1 MVMELLS
8 LKRESLL
15 WIWSYFDETTTISE
29 ERKSSTSATS
39 RHVLYWTTSMKLV
52 LLLLAALKRRKGKGE
67 NLIRDSTFLGW
78 RVYSRS
84 CARTFRGSG
93 RWRMGNRAP
102 ADALVK
108 LSVLD

>member
-52 LLLLAALKRRKGKGE
+52 LLLAALKRRKGKGE